1 MNSMASAVPV
11 ANSVFVV
18 TPHNGYP
25 VASGVSQVPLYPNNQ
40 PQVHLVPGNP
50 GLVSNVNMQPVQKVL
65 KEGKTLG
72 AIQIIIGL
80 FHIGLGSTLATVL
93 TGQYV
98 SISFYGGYPFWG
110 GMWFIISGSLSV
122 AAENQPSSYCL
133 LSGSLGL
140 NIVSAISSAVGVI
153 LLITDL
159 SISHSYGYPNHYP
172 DTWGVN
178 PGMAISGVL
187 LIFSL
192 LEFGIACTSSHFG
205 CQLLCCQPSNVGQ
218 VSVIYPNVYAAN
230 PVVTPEPVTSPSPPS
245 YSSEMQANK

>member
-18 TPHNGYP
+18 TPHSGYP
-25 VASGVSQVPLYPNNQ
+25 VAPGVSQVPSYPNNQ
-40 PQVHLVPGNP
+40 PQFRLVAGNP
-50 GLVSNVNMQPVQKVL
+50 GLVSNVNVQPVQKVL

-80 FHIGLGSTLATVL
+80 VHISLGSTLATL
-93 TGQYV
+93 LLGQYV

-110 GMWFIISGSLSV
+110 GIWFIISGSLSV

-140 NIVSAISSAVGVI
+140 NIVSAISSAVGVL
-153 LLITDL
+153 LLIADL
-159 SISHSYGYPNHYP
+159 SIPHPDDNPNYYPYA
-172 DTWGVN
+172 WGVN
-178 PGMAISGVL
+178 PGIAISSVL
-187 LIFSL
+187 LIFSF
-192 LEFGIACTSSHFG
+192 LELAIACTSSHFG

-218 VSVIYPNVYAAN
+218 VSVIYPNVNAAN
-230 PVVTPEPVTSPSPPS
+230 PVVTPEPAMSPPPPS
-245 YSSEMQANK
+245 YSSALQANK

>member
-50 GLVSNVNMQPVQKVL
+50 GLVSNVNVQPVQKVL

-72 AIQIIIGL
+72 TPI
-80 FHIGLGSTLATVL
+80 SVSL
-93 TGQYV
+93 TFAECGAMERARSWPLRPTTEHWIPPSAV
-98 SISFYGGYPFWG
+98 FLSYPDP
-110 GMWFIISGSLSV
+110 L
-122 AAENQPSSYCL
+122 CL
-133 LSGSLGL
+133 LQLSGSLGL

>member
-50 GLVSNVNMQPVQKVL
+50 GLVSNVNVQPVQKVL

-72 AIQIIIGL
+72 
-80 FHIGLGSTLATVL
+80 
-93 TGQYV
+93 
-98 SISFYGGYPFWG
+98 
-110 GMWFIISGSLSV
+110 
-122 AAENQPSSYCL
+122 